1 MPTVIN
7 TNLASLFAQN
17 NLANAQNN
25 LATSVQRLSSGLRIN
40 SAKDDAAGLSISQ
53 NMQGQINGVSQSIR
67 NLNDATNLLSVADSS
82 LSTVQDMLLRMKQL
96 TVQGYDGS
104 LSISQKL
111 NIVQELKDLND
122 EINATAARTN
132 FNGIKLLTSGS
143 ALDNVNSD
151 IKNGSALTNKS
162 VALNTSSGLG
172 QFSTLADSAAA
183 GTGGAETTISIT
195 LDSALSAKIPGT
207 YTLRQGTGDN
217 QNQLTLSGTFNGQNQ
232 TQTVSIANVI
242 NNTGI
247 SNQRDV
253 VLDFSKFGIKL
264 NLKTTTGANT
274 TETGAQI
281 ASAIV
286 ARSSSIVVDGQT
298 GAINNIRMSG
308 AAAGTYQLSYSNT
321 GPLASLGL
329 PTNLASGQTSAGTTS
344 AVALKGGSG
353 TGATANITYGADGKI
368 TNIDINN
375 AGTGYKSGDILGT
388 DAIAAGV
395 VTAATVVGTDG
406 ATPVNESALVTFAA
420 LDAGKSITLAGLT
433 YTAGTGGATGAQ
445 VANAFSGLTANS
457 TTGAGTVSGSYSGKF
472 AGWSTLAS
480 DGTATLR
487 FNSLTANSNV
497 ENLQAASYGT
507 ATIVSADGKASQVE
521 NGKINFVALAAGQK
535 MTIGGLT
542 YTASGA
548 NTAAQVATA
557 FANINAGSTSGASA
571 GTGVGKGS
579 YSGSLNN
586 YATTA
591 VNADGS
597 VGYVAVSTPLNAVVA
612 YAGKLEKTSNGG
624 TNAAAAEV
632 TDVTFKDMTAGQTLT
647 LNGLTFTAGSNGA
660 SASYVASAFT
670 DTVAAGDSAANQN
683 TVLSLTANAGGTFTA
698 GTATRAFTVAANGTN
713 TVRFTDVTATLT
725 DITDMA
731 AGTLTNASGADSL
744 TTTGTAGPKSI
755 AVSFGDGT
763 TSSDKSVVT
772 FQDISAGQT
781 VSLAGFTFTANA
793 SIASPLVA
801 DDLAKVFAGIRNG
814 QSLSEI
820 NAAAVAAG
828 IGTTKGTFSLTPGAT
843 QSQGWNASYSGTGQ
857 VTFTSDLTATRVAN
871 DPLRNTASVA
881 NISITQGVA
890 AAGAADVWKF
900 TAGALSAGQ
909 QLTLAGLT
917 FTAGS
922 KGATAAQVANA
933 FNGLTVNTDTPAT
946 INTARAL
953 SDATGGVFTA
963 GRKQGWDGASAAVGN
978 VVTFT
983 GTAATNMS
991 ETPMTLVVNDAPV
1004 VNTGFVATKLA
1015 DGTTST
1021 KSFETNKVTFQDL
1034 SAGQT
1039 VVINGLTFEAGAN
1052 GASASYVAKAFQ
1064 NVSGAQTFSTVNANN
1079 GLSRTNGGVFTS
1091 GTSVAGM
1098 ASGLVTS
1105 DTDPSVTFTSSAYTN
1120 KINLVNTGSGSVSIT
1135 TIDGAGAVS
1144 GPALVSNQGAMPTIV
1159 KTEGRL
1165 TATSYTING
1174 DLTSGQTL
1182 AFDGLTFTAGSSGAT
1197 KNQQAIAFSNLKIGM
1212 TGAEANAQFRSTMMG
1227 LDPTLSI
1234 TDVTNIGVISETVG
1248 GTPFAGTLGYES
1260 RAYEAPATVGANPVV
1275 KFYSATVGAATGA
1288 ATTGTTATTRAHVAG
1303 VTETFTATFPAV
1315 LAAGDSMTFM
1325 GLTFKAGTA
1334 TATAAQLA
1342 TAWNAATAGSDW
1354 QTANGLAGGN
1364 VSDAIGYFTAG
1375 VRTPGFTSTVAGAVV
1390 TYTSTTTGADVA
1402 DPFGINAEKTDVVFG
1417 NLGAGQT
1424 VTIGDLTFTAGSLG
1438 ATAAQVK
1445 AAFARNSV
1453 IGNTI
1458 SQVNNTYAAGATSN
1472 INQPVL
1478 NVVSATGI
1486 AVGDTVSG
1494 TGIDS
1499 DTRVVSIAGNAIT
1512 LNKNLVAAAS
1522 TIAPDVT
1529 TTAATYETSTYTFA
1543 DITVN
1548 QTQTLGGLTFTSGT
1562 GNTTAANL
1570 ALAWSNVR
1578 AGMTAADAAAAFTA
1592 AGGVAAD
1599 GTFTSGTFS
1608 STNNAGGRQGA
1619 AAVEFTSTLA
1629 GNVAN
1634 LGDTTGTAT
1643 AVTAVNVAGVNQSA
1657 AVTFKALANGDALTF
1672 NGLTFTAT
1680 GALTNAQTALAFAN
1694 MRAGMTAAQMNTL
1707 LTGTGLNGTFTAG
1720 QASADWTSAGSV
1732 GAAVSFTST
1741 TAGSVSNPGANV
1753 AELKSANQGTY
1764 TFTLNDV
1771 SGGTMSGANGSTAI
1785 SNWSAAQSTGNLS
1798 ALTFTSVKADGTNV
1812 SDLTVTGPNIAPVVS
1827 YLNSADNESL
1837 AVQFKSLVNG
1847 QSVSFKGL
1855 TFQAGIAGASANQV
1869 AKAFAS
1875 LTTGMTAAAANTAA
1889 IAAGV
1894 ASTSGTFTN
1903 GVVSAGWSSAA
1914 TTSDTVTF
1922 SGPVAVDKSDLAV
1935 SVTGVPTLTTIEGNA
1950 GSTESSSV
1958 KFASLVAGQSVSLA
1972 GLTFTAGTNGISASN
1987 LAMAFANLS
1996 TNTTLANAN
2005 LSAVAKGLN
2014 ALTDGSFTTGVAV
2027 TGWNTGNASGSSGD
2041 TVLFTSDTPNANVT
2055 NLAASLPPVPSVVIN
2070 QGSIGVRETA
2080 TTQFQALAAGQML
2093 SLAGLSFTATAAMTA
2108 SQVAAAF
2115 AGLSNGASTGASVAL
2130 GTYAGQL
2137 VGWNTG
2143 SVTGSS
2149 SDKVVFSSTTNK
2161 SDVQNLAVG
2170 QAGTA
2175 PTIVTTNGGS
2185 LSNETST
2192 VTFNSG
2198 MSAGDRMTFGGLSF
2212 TANRDLTTAEAAA
2225 AFKGLAGSAT
2235 TGAGAGYGRYSGT
2248 LTGWGTN
2255 NVAGNAV
2262 QFSSTALGTNVDAL
2276 SNSVSQRRALSALS
2290 GIVVGGLTADQTD
2303 TNQLTMSG
2311 NVNGV
2316 AVTEVISL
2324 KDNAANASQTINFAQ
2339 FGISFDVQS
2348 FQAQSHQDI
2357 GAAISSLKLGGG
2369 TPGKVIVAQGDNSRL
2384 DFQSGADSTSY
2395 ISVNTANIQ
2404 TGTTGANAGSV
2415 AEMTTLGSSITG
2427 SGVGKLGGL
2436 GTTDSINT
2444 WQAAFQN
2451 ADAAVTAA
2459 VDYIS
2464 TQRAVY
2470 GSQMNRLSY
2479 ISSNL
2484 SAQSTNLQNS
2494 RSAIIDTDYAAETAK
2509 LTKGQIMQQA
2519 ATAMLAQA
2527 NQMPNVILSLL
2538 K

>member
-183 GTGGAETTISIT
+183 GTGGAETTITIR

-232 TQTVSIANVI
+232 TQTIGIANVI
-242 NNTGI
+242 NTTGI
-247 SNQRDV
+247 SKQTDV

-274 TETGAQI
+274 TETGTQI

-344 AVALKGGSG
+344 AVSLKGGSG

-406 ATPVNESALVTFAA
+406 ATPINESALVTFAA

-487 FNSLTANSNV
+487 FNSLTASSNV

-548 NTAAQVATA
+548 NTAAQVASA
-557 FANINAGSTSGASA
+557 FANIAAGSTSGAST

-579 YSGSLNN
+579 YTGSLNN

-591 VNADGS
+591 VNTDGS

-612 YAGKLEKTSNGG
+612 YAGKLEKTANGG
-624 TNAAAAEV
+624 AAAAAAEV
-632 TDVTFKDMTAGQTLT
+632 ADVTFKDMTAGQTLT

-670 DTVAAGDSAANQN
+670 DTVAAGDTAANQN

-698 GTATRAFTVAANGTN
+698 GTATRAFTVTAPSTN
-713 TVRFTDVTATLT
+713 TVRFTDVTGTLT

-731 AGTLTNASGADSL
+731 AGTLTNATGADSL
-744 TTTGTAGPKSI
+744 TTTGSIGPKSI

-763 TSSDKSVVT
+763 TTSDKSVVT
-772 FQDISAGQT
+772 FQDIAAGQT

-793 SIASPLVA
+793 GIASPLVA

-857 VTFTSDLTATRVAN
+857 VTFTSDLTAARVAN

-890 AAGAADVWKF
+890 AAGAAEVWKF

-922 KGATAAQVANA
+922 KGATAAQVASA
-933 FNGLTVNTDTPAT
+933 FTNISVTNTAAA
-946 INTARAL
+946 INTARTL
-953 SDATGGVFTA
+953 TDATGGVFTSGIA
-963 GRKQGWDGASAAVGN
+963 QGWRTGLATTAANN

-983 GTAATNMS
+983 GTALTNMS
-991 ETPMTLVVNDAPV
+991 ETPMALVVNDEPV

-1015 DGTTST
+1015 DGTTGT

-1079 GLSRTNGGVFTS
+1079 GLSRTNGGVFTF

-1120 KINLVNTGSGSVSIT
+1120 AINLVNTGSGSVSIT
-1135 TIDGAGAVS
+1135 TIDGAGNVS
-1144 GPALVSNQGAMPTIV
+1144 SAAAITNQGAMPTIV
-1159 KTEGRL
+1159 KTEGKL
-1165 TATSYTING
+1165 ATSSFT
-1174 DLTSGQTL
+1174 LTTALANTNTL
-1182 AFDGLTFTAGSSGAT
+1182 VFDGITFTAGSSGAT
-1197 KNQQAIAFSNLKIGM
+1197 TLQQAIAFANLKVGM
-1212 TGAEANAQFRSTMMG
+1212 TAAEANQQFRSTMMG
-1227 LDPTLSI
+1227 LDSTLS
-1234 TDVTNIGVISETVG
+1234 TTNVTNVGVFT
-1248 GTPFAGTLGYES
+1248 GTFAGTDGYTS
-1260 RAYEAPATVGANPVV
+1260 GAYEAPAIAGANPVV
-1275 KFYSATVGAATGA
+1275 KFSSTLATGTAANTSGTVYTPVYSASVQ
-1288 ATTGTTATTRAHVAG
+1288 
-1303 VTETFTATFPAV
+1303 ESFTATFPAT
-1315 LAAGDSMTFM
+1315 LAAGNSITFA
-1325 GLTFKAGTA
+1325 GLTFKAGTGG
-1334 TATAAQLA
+1334 ATAAQLA
-1342 TAWNAATAGSDW
+1342 AAFHAGSTTAGTDW
-1354 QTANGLAGGN
+1354 QTANSVAAAG

-1375 VRTPGFTSTVAGAVV
+1375 VSAAGYTSAVAAAVV
-1390 TYTSTTTGADVA
+1390 TYTAAATFTDAADAV
-1402 DPFGINAEKTDVVFG
+1402 GQKAESSDVVFG

-1445 AAFARNSV
+1445 NAFMRNSV
-1453 IGNTI
+1453 VGNTI
-1458 SQVNNTYAAGATSN
+1458 SQVNNTYAAGATSALG
-1472 INQPVL
+1472 QSTLTL
-1478 NVVSATGI
+1478 NSTTGI
-1486 AVGDTVSG
+1486 AVGDLVSG

-1499 DTRVVSIAGNAIT
+1499 DTRVVSITNGT
-1512 LNKNLVAAAS
+1512 QLVLSKNLVAAAS
-1522 TIAPDVT
+1522 TIAPTVT
-1529 TTAATYETSTYTFA
+1529 TNAATYETSTYTFGA
-1543 DITVN
+1543 ITVN

-1562 GNTTAANL
+1562 GGTAAATL

-1578 AGMTAADAAAAFTA
+1578 AGMTAAEAAAAFTA

-1599 GTFTSGTFS
+1599 GNFTSGTFS
-1608 STNNAGGRQGA
+1608 STYNAGGVQVGNQ
-1619 AAVEFTSTLA
+1619 VEFTSTIA
-1629 GNVAN
+1629 GNVVN
-1634 LGDTTGTAT
+1634 LGNTTGTAT
-1643 AVTAVNVAGVNQSA
+1643 AVTAVNVAGVNQTA

-1694 MRAGMTAAQMNTL
+1694 MRTGMTAAEMNTL
-1707 LTGTGLNGTFTAG
+1707 LTGTSLNGTFTAG
-1720 QASADWTSAGSV
+1720 QASADWTSAGSL
-1732 GAAVSFTST
+1732 GAAVTFTST

-1785 SNWSAAQSTGNLS
+1785 SNWSAAQSSGNLS
-1798 ALTFTSVKADGTNV
+1798 ALTFTSAKADGTNV

-1894 ASTSGTFTN
+1894 ASTSGTFTS
-1903 GVVSAGWSSAA
+1903 GLVSAGWSSAA

-1922 SGPVAVDKSDLAV
+1922 SGPVAVDKADIAV
-1935 SVTGVPTLTTIEGNA
+1935 SVSGVPTLTTIEGNA

-1958 KFASLVAGQSVSLA
+1958 KFASLVAGQSISLA

-1987 LAMAFANLS
+1987 LAKAFANLS
-1996 TNTTLANAN
+1996 ANTTLANAN
-2005 LSAVAKGLN
+2005 LSAVAAGLN
-2014 ALTDGSFTTGVAV
+2014 ALTDGSFTAGVAV

-2041 TVLFTSDTPNANVT
+2041 TVLFTSNTPNADVT

-2093 SLAGLSFTATAAMTA
+2093 SLAGLSFTASAAMTA
-2108 SQVAAAF
+2108 SQVATAF

-2143 SVTGSS
+2143 TVTGSS

-2235 TGAGAGYGRYSGT
+2235 TGAGAAYGRYSGT

-2262 QFSSTALGTNVDAL
+2262 QFSSTALGTNVDTL
-2276 SNSVSQRRALSALS
+2276 SNSVSQRRSLSALS

-2384 DFQSGADSTSY
+2384 DFQSGADSTSF

>member
-247 SNQRDV
+247 SKQTDV
-253 VLDFSKFGIKL
+253 AVDFSKFGIKL

-433 YTAGTGGATGAQ
+433 YTAGTSGATGAQ

-487 FNSLTANSNV
+487 FNSLTASSNV

-557 FANINAGSTSGASA
+557 FANIAAGSTSGASA

-579 YSGSLNN
+579 YTGSLNN

-612 YAGKLEKTSNGG
+612 YAGKLEKTTNG
-624 TNAAAAEV
+624 AAAAGGGVAEV
-632 TDVTFKDMTAGQTLT
+632 ADVTFKDMTAGQTLT

-670 DTVAAGDSAANQN
+670 NTVAAGDSAAAQN
-683 TVLSLTANAGGTFTA
+683 TALSLTANAGGTFTS

-713 TVRFTDVTATLT
+713 TVRFTDATGT
-725 DITDMA
+725 KADITDMA

-772 FQDISAGQT
+772 FQDITAGQT

-890 AAGAADVWKF
+890 AAGADEVWKF

-933 FNGLTVNTDTPAT
+933 FTAITVG
-946 INTARAL
+946 NTAATANTNRVL
-953 SDATGGVFTA
+953 NDATGGVFTSGIAQGYRA
-963 GRKQGWDGASAAVGN
+963 GLASTVSNG

-991 ETPMTLVVNDAPV
+991 ETPMALVVNDAPV
-1004 VNTGFVATKLA
+1004 TNTGFVATKLA
-1015 DGTTST
+1015 DGTTGT

-1039 VVINGLTFEAGAN
+1039 VVMNGLTFEAGAN

-1091 GTSVAGM
+1091 GTSVVGM

-1105 DTDPSVTFTSSAYTN
+1105 DTDPSVTFTASAYTN
-1120 KINLVNTGSGSVSIT
+1120 AINLVNTGSGSVSIT
-1135 TIDGAGAVS
+1135 TIDGAGSVS

-1159 KTEGRL
+1159 KTEGKL
-1165 TATSYTING
+1165 ATTSYT
-1174 DLTSGQTL
+1174 LTTALASGATL
-1182 AFDGLTFTAGSSGAT
+1182 VLDGLTFTAGTSTAT
-1197 KNQQAIAFSNLKIGM
+1197 TLQQAIAFSNLKVG
-1212 TGAEANAQFRSTMMG
+1212 TTAAEANAQFRSTMMG
-1227 LDPTLSI
+1227 LDSTLST
-1234 TDVTNIGVISETVG
+1234 TDVTNMGVFTG
-1248 GTPFAGTLGYES
+1248 AFAGTANYTSG
-1260 RAYEAPATVGANPVV
+1260 AYEPPATAGANPVV
-1275 KFYSATVGAATGA
+1275 KFSSATAGATLAD
-1288 ATTGTTATTRAHVAG
+1288 TTGTAYVGAYVAG
-1303 VTETFTATFPAV
+1303 VRESFTATFPAV

-1334 TATAAQLA
+1334 TATANQLA
-1342 TAWNAATAGSDW
+1342 AAWHAATAGSDW
-1354 QTANGLAGGN
+1354 QTANSLAGAA

-1375 VRTPGFTSTVAGAVV
+1375 VRTPGFTSAAAAPTL
-1390 TYTSTTTGADVA
+1390 TYTATSTDLVDAADAFGAK
-1402 DPFGINAEKTDVVFG
+1402 AESTDVVFG

-1445 AAFARNSV
+1445 SAFSRNSV
-1453 IGNTI
+1453 VGNTI
-1458 SQVNNTYAAGATSN
+1458 SQVNNTYAAGAA
-1472 INQPVL
+1472 
-1478 NVVSATGI
+1478 SAIGQSTLTLSSTTGI

-1499 DTRVVSIAGNAIT
+1499 DTRVVSITDATN
-1512 LNKNLVAAAS
+1512 LVLSKNLVAAAS
-1522 TIAPDVT
+1522 TIAPTVGNT
-1529 TTAATYETSTYTFA
+1529 VAATYETSTYTFA
-1543 DITVN
+1543 NITVN

-1562 GNTTAANL
+1562 GGTTAANL

-1578 AGMTAADAAAAFTA
+1578 AGMTAAEAAAAFTA

-1608 STNNAGGRQGA
+1608 STNNAGGRQGTV
-1619 AAVEFTSTLA
+1619 AVEFTSTIA
-1629 GNVAN
+1629 GNVGN
-1634 LGDTTGTAT
+1634 LGNTTGTAT
-1643 AVTAVNVAGVNQSA
+1643 AVTAVNVAGVNQTND
-1657 AVTFKALANGDALTF
+1657 VTFKGLAVNDALTF

-1680 GALTNAQTALAFAN
+1680 ATTTNVNVALAFAN
-1694 MRAGMTAAQMNTL
+1694 MRAGMTTTQMNTQ
-1707 LTGTGLNGTFTAG
+1707 LTAAGITTGSFTAG
-1720 QASADWTSAGSV
+1720 QASADWTSSGNRL
-1732 GAAVSFTST
+1732 AVVTFTST
-1741 TAGSVSNPGANV
+1741 TAGSVSNPGAKV

-1798 ALTFTSVKADGTNV
+1798 ALTFTSVKVDGTNV
-1812 SDLTVTGPNIAPVVS
+1812 SDLTVTGPNIAPTVT
-1827 YLNSADNESL
+1827 YLASADNESL

-1903 GVVSAGWSSAA
+1903 GLVSAGWSSAA

-1922 SGPVAVDKSDLAV
+1922 SGPVAVNKSDLAV

-1987 LAMAFANLS
+1987 LAKAFANLS
-1996 TNTTLANAN
+1996 ANTTLANAN
-2005 LSAVAKGLN
+2005 LAAVAAGLN
-2014 ALTDGSFTTGVAV
+2014 ALTDGSFTAGVAV

-2143 SVTGSS
+2143 AVTGSS

>member
-1 MPTVIN
+1 
-7 TNLASLFAQN
+7 
-17 NLANAQNN
+17 
-25 LATSVQRLSSGLRIN
+25 
-40 SAKDDAAGLSISQ
+40 
-53 NMQGQINGVSQSIR
+53 
-67 NLNDATNLLSVADSS
+67 
-82 LSTVQDMLLRMKQL
+82 
-96 TVQGYDGS
+96 
-104 LSISQKL
+104 
-111 NIVQELKDLND
+111 
-122 EINATAARTN
+122 
-132 FNGIKLLTSGS
+132 
-143 ALDNVNSD
+143 
-151 IKNGSALTNKS
+151 
-162 VALNTSSGLG
+162 
-172 QFSTLADSAAA
+172 
-183 GTGGAETTISIT
+183 
-195 LDSALSAKIPGT
+195 
-207 YTLRQGTGDN
+207 
-217 QNQLTLSGTFNGQNQ
+217 
-232 TQTVSIANVI
+232 
-242 NNTGI
+242 
-247 SNQRDV
+247 
-253 VLDFSKFGIKL
+253 
-264 NLKTTTGANT
+264 
-274 TETGAQI
+274 
-281 ASAIV
+281 
-286 ARSSSIVVDGQT
+286 
-298 GAINNIRMSG
+298 
-308 AAAGTYQLSYSNT
+308 
-321 GPLASLGL
+321 
-329 PTNLASGQTSAGTTS
+329 
-344 AVALKGGSG
+344 
-353 TGATANITYGADGKI
+353 
-368 TNIDINN
+368 
-375 AGTGYKSGDILGT
+375 
-388 DAIAAGV
+388 
-395 VTAATVVGTDG
+395 
-406 ATPVNESALVTFAA
+406 
-420 LDAGKSITLAGLT
+420 
-433 YTAGTGGATGAQ
+433 
-445 VANAFSGLTANS
+445 
-457 TTGAGTVSGSYSGKF
+457 
-472 AGWSTLAS
+472 
-480 DGTATLR
+480 
-487 FNSLTANSNV
+487 
-497 ENLQAASYGT
+497 
-507 ATIVSADGKASQVE
+507 
-521 NGKINFVALAAGQK
+521 
-535 MTIGGLT
+535 
-542 YTASGA
+542 
-548 NTAAQVATA
+548 
-557 FANINAGSTSGASA
+557 
-571 GTGVGKGS
+571 
-579 YSGSLNN
+579 
-586 YATTA
+586 
-591 VNADGS
+591 
-597 VGYVAVSTPLNAVVA
+597 
-612 YAGKLEKTSNGG
+612 
-624 TNAAAAEV
+624 
-632 TDVTFKDMTAGQTLT
+632 
-647 LNGLTFTAGSNGA
+647 
-660 SASYVASAFT
+660 
-670 DTVAAGDSAANQN
+670 
-683 TVLSLTANAGGTFTA
+683 
-698 GTATRAFTVAANGTN
+698 
-713 TVRFTDVTATLT
+713 
-725 DITDMA
+725 MA
-731 AGTLTNASGADSL
+731 
-744 TTTGTAGPKSI
+744 
-755 AVSFGDGT
+755 
-763 TSSDKSVVT
+763 
-772 FQDISAGQT
+772 
-781 VSLAGFTFTANA
+781 
-793 SIASPLVA
+793 
-801 DDLAKVFAGIRNG
+801 
-814 QSLSEI
+814 
-820 NAAAVAAG
+820 
-828 IGTTKGTFSLTPGAT
+828 
-843 QSQGWNASYSGTGQ
+843 
-857 VTFTSDLTATRVAN
+857 
-871 DPLRNTASVA
+871 
-881 NISITQGVA
+881 
-890 AAGAADVWKF
+890 
-900 TAGALSAGQ
+900 
-909 QLTLAGLT
+909 
-917 FTAGS
+917 
-922 KGATAAQVANA
+922 
-933 FNGLTVNTDTPAT
+933 
-946 INTARAL
+946 
-953 SDATGGVFTA
+953 
-963 GRKQGWDGASAAVGN
+963 
-978 VVTFT
+978 
-983 GTAATNMS
+983 
-991 ETPMTLVVNDAPV
+991 LVVNDAPV
-1004 VNTGFVATKLA
+1004 TNTGFVATKLA
-1015 DGTTST
+1015 DGTTGT

-1064 NVSGAQTFSTVNANN
+1064 NVSALQAFATVNANN

-1098 ASGLVTS
+1098 ASGLVAS

-1120 KINLVNTGSGSVSIT
+1120 AINLVNTGSGSVSIT
-1135 TIDGAGAVS
+1135 PIDGTGSVS
-1144 GPALVSNQGAMPTIV
+1144 GPALASNQGAMPTIV

-1165 TATSYTING
+1165 STSSYTITNT
-1174 DLTSGQTL
+1174 LISGATIIL
-1182 AFDGLTFTAGSSGAT
+1182 DGLTFTAGTSTAT
-1197 KNQQAIAFSNLKIGM
+1197 TLQQAIALSNLKAG
-1212 TGAEANAQFRSTMMG
+1212 TTAAEANAQFRSTMMG
-1227 LDPTLSI
+1227 LNPTLSVA
-1234 TDVTNIGVISETVG
+1234 DVTAIGTFTAGAFVG
-1248 GTPFAGTLGYES
+1248 TAGYTSG
-1260 RAYEAPATVGANPVV
+1260 AYEPPATAGANPVV
-1275 KFYSATVGAATGA
+1275 KFSSSNNSGTAAA
-1288 ATTGTTATTRAHVAG
+1288 ASTTSGGGTTYTPVSVAG
-1303 VTETFTATFPAV
+1303 ARETFTATFPTS
-1315 LAAGDSMTFM
+1315 LAAGDSMTFA

-1334 TATAAQLA
+1334 GATSNQLA
-1342 TAWNAATAGSDW
+1342 AAFNAGSTTVNTDW
-1354 QTANGLAGGN
+1354 QTANAVATTN

-1375 VRTPGFTSTVAGAVV
+1375 VSVAGYTSAVAANIV
-1390 TYTSTTTGADVA
+1390 TYTASANTFTDAADAFGAK
-1402 DPFGINAEKTDVVFG
+1402 AESTDVVFG

-1445 AAFARNSV
+1445 AAFSRNSV
-1453 IGNTI
+1453 VGNTV
-1458 SQVNNTYAAGATSN
+1458 SQVNNTYAAATAGA
-1472 INQPVL
+1472 INTATL
-1478 NVVSATGI
+1478 TLAGGASANV
-1486 AVGDTVSG
+1486 AVGDIVTG

-1499 DTRVVSIAGNAIT
+1499 DTRVTLVNGNDIT
-1512 LNKNLVAAAS
+1512 LSKALVSTAS
-1522 TIAPDVT
+1522 FIAPTVA

-1543 DITVN
+1543 AITVN

-1562 GNTTAANL
+1562 GGTTAANL

-1578 AGMTAADAAAAFTA
+1578 AGMTAAEAAAAFTA

-1608 STNNAGGRQGA
+1608 STHNAGGRQGSV
-1619 AAVEFTSTLA
+1619 AVEFTSTIA
-1629 GNVAN
+1629 GNVGN
-1634 LGDTTGTAT
+1634 LGNTAGTAT
-1643 AVTAVNVAGVNQSA
+1643 AVTEVNVAGVNQTA

-1680 GALTNAQTALAFAN
+1680 GALTNEQTALAFAN
-1694 MRAGMTAAQMNTL
+1694 IRAGMTAAEMNTL
-1707 LTGTGLNGTFTAG
+1707 LTGAALNGTFTAG
-1720 QASADWTSAGSV
+1720 QASADWTSSGNRA
-1732 GAAVSFTST
+1732 AAVTFTST

-1785 SNWSAAQSTGNLS
+1785 SNWSAAQSAGNLS

-1987 LAMAFANLS
+1987 LAKAFANLS
-1996 TNTTLANAN
+1996 ANTTLANAN
-2005 LSAVAKGLN
+2005 LSAVAAGLN
-2014 ALTDGSFTTGVAV
+2014 ALTDGSFTAGVAV